1 MSLEKF
7 DDLNNLLFTNE
18 SNIKKEPC
26 QMLQGSL
33 NEQITSLINYLNSEH
48 RLEEV

>member
-18 SNIKKEPC
+18 SNIKKLLDMKKEIK
-26 QMLQGSL
+26 
-33 NEQITSLINYLNSEH
+33 NKIDTSY
-48 RLEEV
+48 